1 VVGTHA
7 FFLWNV
13 RGRIAKADPDFTA
26 FYTAG
31 ILLRE
36 GRGDRLYNA
45 RAQQEVQQAFANDFD
60 IRQGPLPYIHPPFE
74 ALIFVPLTFLPYRDA
89 FVAWD
94 ALNLS
99 MLLAISLMLRRIFP
113 ALQPIPLWEWVL
125 ALLAFFPV
133 FANFLQGQDAILL
146 LLLLVLSFC
155 ALDSKSEFIAG
166 CWLGLGVF
174 RFHLVLPLV
183 LLLGLWRHR
192 KIVFGFAALA
202 SAAML
207 LSLTVVGWRAAS
219 HYPAYTWH
227 WVSIPGFGK
236 MPPSLM
242 PNLLGLVTGW
252 PLPERSGWPLQL
264 GVLAGSAVLL
274 IAIAR
279 MRNRGKDR
287 NRAKSRNLD
296 NDRSVLNLG
305 FACAVI
311 AAVLVGYNTGAY
323 DLSLLILPIAL
334 IADHCLGVLSEL
346 PRARTRLVLPCV
358 PLLMSPL
365 WFLLW
370 RRWERINLMAIFLL
384 WWLYAIRREI
394 ERIRG
399 NAEAEPAT

>member
-1 VVGTHA
+1 MVGMHA

-31 ILLRE
+31 TLLRE
-36 GRGDRLYNA
+36 GRGDQIYNS
-45 RAQQEVQQAFANDFD
+45 RAQEEAQQAFATDSD
-60 IRQGPLPYIHPPFE
+60 IRQGPLPYIHPPYE
-74 ALIFVPLTFLPYRDA
+74 ALLFLPLTFLPYREA
-89 FVAWD
+89 FVVWD
-94 ALNLS
+94 ALNLG
-99 MLLAISLMLRRIFP
+99 MLLAISLMVRRTLP
-113 ALQPIPLWEWVL
+113 LLQPIPLWEWVL

-133 FANFLQGQDAILL
+133 FATLLQGQDAILM
-146 LLLLVLSFC
+146 LLLLVLSFR

-174 RFHLVLPLV
+174 RFHLVIPLV
-183 LLLGLWRHR
+183 LILGLWKYR
-192 KIVFGFAALA
+192 KLVIGFAATA
-202 SAAML
+202 SSAL
-207 LSLTVVGWRAAS
+207 VISITIVGWRTALR
-219 HYPAYTWH
+219 YPAYTWH
-227 WVSIPGFGK
+227 WASIPGFGK

-252 PLPERSGWPLQL
+252 PLPEHVRWPLQW

-274 IAIAR
+274 IAVAC
-279 MRNRGKDR
+279 MRNLGDDR
-287 NRAKSRNLD
+287 RLPQDRKLE
-296 NDRSVLNLG
+296 NDRSVLNLS

-323 DLSLLILPIAL
+323 DLSLLVLPLAL
-334 IADHCLGVLSEL
+334 IVDHCLGVSAEL
-346 PRARTRLVLPCV
+346 PWVRARLVLPCL
-358 PLLMSPL
+358 PLLISPL

-384 WWLYAIRREI
+384 WWLFAIRREI

-399 NAEAEPAT
+399 NVDAEPAT